1 MEKEKI
7 SYTKYEVA
15 RIIGAR
21 ALQISMNAP
30 ILINVEKEKLEEL
43 NYDPIK
49 IAELEFKSG
58 ILPISI
64 KRPMPK
70 KFEEEEGEE
79 IEVVKEEET
88 IPGEAKPEK
97 ETEEEMVET
106 EDEEAEVKEEESI
119 EEAE

>member
-7 SYTKYEVA
+7 SFTKYEVA

-58 ILPISI
+58 ILQISI